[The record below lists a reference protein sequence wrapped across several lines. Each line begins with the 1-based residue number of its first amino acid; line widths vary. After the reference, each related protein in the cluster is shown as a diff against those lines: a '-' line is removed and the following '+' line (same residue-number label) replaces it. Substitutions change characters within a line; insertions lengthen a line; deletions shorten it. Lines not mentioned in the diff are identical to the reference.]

1 MMPRRDAVDSIR
13 GVCELSDSG
22 IFSTTSRNPLLTLSG
37 LQLALLAAGAAAGGA
52 IFGMIGFAYGIVMSV
67 FIHHGFAAAD
77 VVFIVVAGAL
87 VLNIGM
93 LPKFAREIRWRAA
106 LPYLAGATLGM
117 PLGLWLLAALEPRT
131 IRLFVAV
138 LVVAYGLFALRQQ
151 SREPFRIGGVHGTAV
166 DAGVGFVGGVIGG
179 ISGLGPL
186 VPGVWFGL
194 RGLGKVEQRALTTPY
209 GLWVQGSMAAWLLA
223 SGWVSRQA
231 IEGLA
236 LATPVMLVAAYLGL
250 RAFDRISTSA
260 FQRAVVILAI
270 VGALGLM
277 AKQL

>member
-1 MMPRRDAVDSIR
+1 VSSWWISVHDTDYFPPHAETVIS
-13 GVCELSDSG
+13 LSA
-22 IFSTTSRNPLLTLSG
+22 

-52 IFGMIGFAYGIVMSV
+52 IFGMIGFAYGIVISV
-67 FIHHGFAAAD
+67 FLHHGFAAAD

-87 VLNIGM
+87 VLNLGM

-106 LPYLAGATLGM
+106 MPYLVGATLGL
-117 PLGLWLLAALEPRT
+117 PLGLWLLSVLEPRT
-131 IRLFVAV
+131 VRLFVGW

-151 SREPFRIGGVHGTAV
+151 SRAPFRIAGKSGTAIDGAIGIVGGIIGGV
-166 DAGVGFVGGVIGG
+166 
-179 ISGLGPL
+179 SGLGPL

-194 RGLGKVEQRALTTPY
+194 RGLNKMEQRALTTPY
-209 GLWVQGSMAAWLLA
+209 GLWVQGLMVAWLLA

-236 LATPVMLVAAYLGL
+236 LATPVMLLAAFLGL
-250 RAFDRISTSA
+250 RAFDHISTSA
-260 FQRAVVILAI
+260 FQRAVVVLAI
-270 VGALGLM
+270 VGAATLI

>member
-1 MMPRRDAVDSIR
+1 MAENLLSLDA
-13 GVCELSDSG
+13 
-22 IFSTTSRNPLLTLSG
+22 

-67 FIHHGFAAAD
+67 FLHHGFVAAD

-87 VLNIGM
+87 VLNVGM

-106 LPYLAGATLGM
+106 VPYLAGATVGL
-117 PLGLWLLAALEPRT
+117 PLGLWLLAILDART
-131 IRLFVAV
+131 IRLFVGA

-151 SREPFRIGGVHGTAV
+151 SREPFRIAGAYGKAV
-166 DAGVGFVGGVIGG
+166 DTGIGFVGGVIGG
-179 ISGLGPL
+179 VSGLGPL
-186 VPGVWFGL
+186 VPGVWYGL
-194 RGLGKVEQRALTTPY
+194 RGLDKVQQRALTTPY
-209 GLWVQGSMAAWLLA
+209 GLWVQGLMVAWLLA

-236 LATPVMLVAAYLGL
+236 LATPVMLVAAWLGL
-250 RAFDRISTSA
+250 RAFDRISTRA

-270 VGALGLM
+270 VGAATLM
-277 AKQL
+277 VRQM